1 MQGSDGD
8 LGLGELDLI
17 AALTPQSHWGLYER
31 QIREIDWPEGFELP
45 SLEEV
50 AELEA
55 ELEAAEA
62 AAKPKSLIKT
72 GATSSKATARG
83 AAEPSDE
90 EQLQALAAR
99 LGPIPQSIRQPRV
112 QLALPENDSFE
123 QLEADIEACT
133 ACELCKTRA
142 KVVVGAGNKATKL
155 MFIGQSP
162 RSIEESANSPLAG
175 EAFEHLR
182 KIISAAGFNPDE
194 IYLCNIIKCKTPAD
208 RAPFAGEITACSTF
222 LHRQISLIKPQ
233 LIACLGTLA
242 TKTVIGPRTPSIN
255 RVHGRFF
262 DSVFQIPAMPMFHP
276 IQLAQDPSRAAGSP
290 NWAMWQDIKALK
302 KKYDELK

>member
-1 MQGSDGD
+1 MQVSNED

-31 QIREIDWPEGFELP
+31 QISEIDWPEGFELP

-50 AELEA
+50 MALEA
-55 ELEAAEA
+55 EIEAAEA
-62 AAKPKSLIKT
+62 AKRPKTSGGPAIPSLSR
-72 GATSSKATARG
+72 GPNAT
-83 AAEPSDE
+83 PQSDK

-99 LGPIPQSIRQPRV
+99 LGPISQGVKRPKTQV
-112 QLALPENDSFE
+112 AVPENDNFE
-123 QLEADIEACT
+123 QLKANIAQCT
-133 ACELCKTRA
+133 ACDLCNTRNH
-142 KVVVGAGNKATKL
+142 VVVGAGSETAKL

-162 RSIEESANSPLAG
+162 RDVEESANQPLAG
-175 EAFEHLR
+175 EAFEHFR
-182 KIISAAGFNPDE
+182 KIITAAGFDVSQVY
-194 IYLCNIIKCKTPAD
+194 ICNIIKCKTPAD
-208 RAPFAGEITACSTF
+208 RAPFAGEITACLGF

-242 TKTVIGPRTPSIN
+242 TKTIIGPRTPSIN
-255 RVHGRFF
+255 RVHGRWF

-290 NWAMWQDIKALK
+290 NWAMWQDIQALK
-302 KKYDELK
+302 KKYDQLN